1 MWGVGSDKI
10 KSDNESGM
18 HGFEAKERPH
28 AMFQLTIAVEFGSS
42 DQDIPV
48 FQKKPETWDN
58 TTF

>member
-1 MWGVGSDKI
+1 MGSDKI

-48 FQKKPETWDN
+48 FQKKPET
-58 TTF
+58 